1 MDRWLSHQMYGE
13 MIHQVVYRSIPDTLS
28 FSTVPKPNSWRTTLG
43 RINST
48 GIVSAVPDG
57 LNHVSV
63 YSVGGTIGDWRRQG
77 VASVWTQTLMSVCEK
92 YKY

>member
-1 MDRWLSHQMYGE
+1 
-13 MIHQVVYRSIPDTLS
+13 MIHKVVYKSISDTLS

-63 YSVGGTIGDWRRQG
+63 YPVGG
-77 VASVWTQTLMSVCEK
+77 AL
-92 YKY
+92 